1 MGQQGDGIVSKYPKT
16 VAAAGRESKGL
27 KDLAA
32 ALWMEIPP
40 GKRGGSEDRSAEV
53 RPALEEAQAELATEG
68 FVYSFSRLQKVRQV
82 AGWVAGGEQIVD
94 INSLPWRDVPY
105 SVHEEAYN
113 DGFSLKR
120 LDGLIAEDE
129 KVTVDTIR
137 GLVGKKQTRP
147 PKTTTEQEFAG
158 QSHEENREAIAAI
171 KATPEGRK
179 ALREELAEDEI
190 FVKDINRRRSV
201 LDQAE
206 GKKPK
211 KDKKDKKE
219 KPGLDD
225 WELWDEDQRADF
237 DKKVVDSV
245 RHVLNAQLLRQ
256 RGYEMS
262 ADAAMHLELIRPSD
276 LDAEVEALLREVQ
289 G

>member
-1 MGQQGDGIVSKYPKT
+1 MSKYPKT
-16 VAAAGRESKGL
+16 IAAAGRESKGL

-32 ALWMEIPP
+32 ALWVEIPP
-40 GKRGGSEDRSAEV
+40 GQRGGSEDRTAEV
-53 RPALEEAQAELATEG
+53 RPALEEAQTELASEG
-68 FVYSFSRLQKVRQV
+68 FVYSLSRLKKIRQV
-82 AGWVAGGEQIVD
+82 AGWVAGSEQRVD

-105 SVHEEAYN
+105 SVHEQAYN
-113 DGFSLKR
+113 VGFSLKR

-137 GLVGKKQTRP
+137 GLVGNKPTRP
-147 PKTTTEQEFAG
+147 PKTTTEQEFSG

-179 ALREELAEDEI
+179 ALREELAEDEV
-190 FVKDINRRRSV
+190 FVKDITRRRSV
-201 LDQAE
+201 LDQAA

-211 KDKKDKKE
+211 QSKKE

-225 WELWDEDQRADF
+225 WELWDDDQRADF

-256 RGYEMS
+256 RGYELS